1 MRKII
6 VFLILLFLSLQNV
19 CGDDFSHTLPV
30 IYIHTVD
37 NQPITSKYDYIEG
50 TYYLDPMG
58 IEGIEAVGSKDEP
71 LALEIKGR
79 GNYTWGYFD
88 KKPYK
93 LKLGKKQAL
102 MGMSKSKHFALL
114 AHADDNVAFLRNTVG
129 FEISRRIGLP
139 YTPKQCPIEVVL
151 NGDYIGLYFLT
162 ETIRIETERVNIV
175 EQADEETNPD
185 KITGGWLVE
194 IDNNNETE
202 QIKFSVEGT
211 DLEWLWITYHS
222 PELLSNEQTE
232 YLTNQFENII
242 QAIYTEDKQSTEW
255 EQLIDINTLAK
266 LYIVH
271 EVIDHLE
278 GFLGSCY
285 LYKDYGETKWKFG
298 PVWDLGNAFN
308 DYHSKD
314 KFIYQDSPFPTSII
328 KEIALFPRFQQEV
341 RKVWNDFYPY
351 QLESIDDFINSF
363 LNQIALAAECDALRW
378 PNYGNANVYA
388 SSEVVFDRLHSKIDW
403 LNIQWNTSSN
413 IIKNNEI
420 RDTNQYLLY
429 DFSGRQIA
437 DKKKMYIMRQQL
449 PDGTVQTKKYLK

>member
-1 MRKII
+1 MRRTF
-6 VFLILLFLSLQNV
+6 VFFILLFLSLQNI

-30 IYIHTVD
+30 MYIQTVD
-37 NQPITSKYDYIEG
+37 NQPITSKHDYIEG

-58 IEGIEAVGSKDEP
+58 IEGVEAVGSKDEP
-71 LALEIKGR
+71 LPLEIKGR

-93 LKLGKKQAL
+93 LKLGKKQSL

-151 NGDYIGLYFLT
+151 NGNYIGLYFLT

-175 EQADEETNPD
+175 EQTDEETDPD

-211 DLEWLWITYHS
+211 DLEWFWITYHS
-222 PELLSNEQTE
+222 PEILSNEQTE
-232 YLTNQFENII
+232 YLTNQFKSVI

-285 LYKDYGETKWKFG
+285 LYKDYGSRRQCRKR
-298 PVWDLGNAFN
+298 D
-308 DYHSKD
+308 HSG
-314 KFIYQDSPFPTSII
+314 
-328 KEIALFPRFQQEV
+328 AV
-341 RKVWNDFYPY
+341 
-351 QLESIDDFINSF
+351 
-363 LNQIALAAECDALRW
+363 
-378 PNYGNANVYA
+378 
-388 SSEVVFDRLHSKIDW
+388 
-403 LNIQWNTSSN
+403 
-413 IIKNNEI
+413 
-420 RDTNQYLLY
+420 
-429 DFSGRQIA
+429 
-437 DKKKMYIMRQQL
+437 
-449 PDGTVQTKKYLK
+449 